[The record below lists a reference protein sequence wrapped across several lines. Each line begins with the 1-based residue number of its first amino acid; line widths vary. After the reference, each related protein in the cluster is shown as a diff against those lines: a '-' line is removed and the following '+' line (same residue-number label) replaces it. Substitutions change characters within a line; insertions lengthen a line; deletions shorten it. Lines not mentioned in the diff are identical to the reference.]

1 MKLNLQIKIAVTF
14 IFVIGLNLFGQTPKV
29 MVNLDESTHEKCGFT
44 ARHNQLMLSD
54 PSYALKRQQEETHIA
69 DFERNPMVEKV
80 VMTIPVV
87 VHVFHTGQAV
97 GTGINIS
104 DAQIQSAIDNLNA
117 AYSNTSTASTTY
129 TGVNTQIQ
137 FCLAQRDPNGNP
149 TTGIVRVNASGLAG
163 YSTGGVGTGGAVET
177 SLKALSK
184 WDNTKYYNFWIV
196 SEIDNNGGGSGT
208 QGYAYFPGA
217 GASVDGAIMLY
228 NAFGYDPT
236 GVLGYNLKSYTNR
249 NATPVHEVG
258 HALNLYHTFEGDGTG
273 ATCPGAG
280 NLCGSNVGDC
290 VSDTPPHKRSNSDCL
305 INTVD
310 ATCNN
315 VDRDLYVHNFMD
327 YSGDVCQTQFTN
339 GQATRMTATLTGGG
353 LRASL
358 TASDGCNPA
367 NNNFDVSITAIIA
380 PISSYCQ
387 TTFSPQV
394 TLRNFGLQTLTS
406 ATITYNIDGG
416 ANQVFNWT
424 GSLVSGSSELVTLN
438 SMTTSVGAHTFTA
451 ISTNPNGNPDEYAA
465 NNSSSVSFTI
475 SSSSTLPFVEDF
487 EGAFPPASWTRTSG
501 DPADA
506 TTWDVD
512 GIKQFEKRA
521 VTVESDGTAGNALAI
536 NGFAY
541 STSTG
546 DRSDQMVSPSINLST
561 ASAPQLTFQVSHAY
575 YNTTSNT
582 ESLKVYISTDCG
594 VNYAV
599 IYDKSAATLAT
610 AGQNANSWAP
620 TAMGHWRQET
630 VDLTP
635 YAGDVITLKFET
647 VSDYG
652 NNVFIDKIN
661 LVDNCTSPVV
671 TSNPTTQ
678 SICAANNTSFTVSNS
693 GGGTYQWQESTNG
706 GGTFNNISNGGVYS
720 NATSST
726 MTLTGV
732 TIGMNSNQYRCVIT
746 NACGSVN
753 STSATL
759 TVNVTPSA
767 PTISAGGATTF
778 CSGGNVV
785 LTSSSASG
793 NAWSTGAITQSITVS
808 ATGNYTVTTTA
819 GTCTSAA
826 SSATSVTVNPAPSIS
841 LGTITNPSA
850 CLAANGSILVTGS
863 GTGNISWTGTAS
875 GTLNGVTLPTTISGL
890 GAGSYTVTFNNGCL
904 SNSLTGNLTD
914 PGAPA
919 TPTISAGGATTFCTG
934 GSVVLTSSSATGN
947 NWSTGAT
954 TQSITVT
961 TAGNYSVFVTNAGC
975 TSGTSTATAVTVN
988 SIPATP
994 TISAGGATTFCSGGN
1009 VVLTSSSASGNTW
1022 STGETSQAITVSATG
1037 NYTVTASSGSCSSAV
1052 SSATSVTVN
1061 PTPSIS
1067 LGTTSNP
1074 SACLAANGSIQV
1086 TGSGT
1091 GNISWTGT
1099 ASGTMNGVTLPTTI
1113 SGLGAG
1119 SYTVTFNNGCS
1130 SNSIIGTLT
1139 DPVIATPTV
1148 SASGPLT
1155 ICIGESVTLTSS
1167 SSTGNTWSN
1176 GETTQSIDVSTSGT
1190 YTVTVLNA
1198 GCSATSANVD
1208 VVVNLSPPSA
1218 PTISASGSL
1227 TFCEGANVVLTSS
1240 SSTGNTW
1247 STGDITQ
1254 SITVA
1259 TSGVYTV
1266 SIGTGNCVA
1275 TSSIVTVT
1283 MNLNPTVTVT
1293 PFADICNNANS
1304 FALTQG
1310 SPSGGTYTVN
1320 GISSSNFD
1328 PATANLGS
1336 NTIVY
1341 SFTDVNSCSASAT
1354 ETISVNDC
1362 SGIEESKLNLF
1373 SIFPNP
1379 SNTKITLQ
1387 GELMEKVTSI
1397 ELRDEIG
1404 RLVKFINNKELKSEI
1419 DLSNLSVGIY
1429 TVVLNG
1435 DSFKEIQKIQKIQ

>member
-14 IFVIGLNLFGQTPKV
+14 IFVIGLNLFGQSPKV
-29 MVNLDESTHEKCGFT
+29 MVNLNENTHEKCGFT
-44 ARHNQLMLSD
+44 TRHNQLLAND
-54 PSYALKRQQEETHIA
+54 PNYALKRQQEEAHIA
-69 DFERNPMVEKV
+69 DFERNPMVDKV

-129 TGVNTQIQ
+129 TGVDTQIQ

-149 TTGIVRVNASGLAG
+149 TTGIVRVNANGLAG
-163 YSTGGVGTGGAVET
+163 YSAGGVGTGGAVET
-177 SLKALSK
+177 SLKALSR

-217 GASVDGAIMLY
+217 GPTVDGAVMLY

-236 GVLGYNLKSYTNR
+236 GALGYNLKSYTNR

-258 HALNLYHTFEGDGTG
+258 HALNLYHTFEGDGSG
-273 ATCPGAG
+273 STCPGAG

-310 ATCNN
+310 NTCNN

-358 TASDGCNPA
+358 TLSDGCNPA
-367 NNNFDVSITAIIA
+367 NNNFDVSITSIVA

-394 TLRNFGLQTLTS
+394 NLRNFGLQTLTS

-416 ANQVFNWT
+416 ANQIFNWT
-424 GSLVSGSSELVTLN
+424 GSLASGSTELVTLN
-438 SMTTSVGAHTFTA
+438 SMTTTVGAHTFTA
-451 ISTNPNGNPDEYAA
+451 ISTNPNGNADEYAA

-475 SSSSTLPFVEDF
+475 SSSSTLPFIEDF

-506 TTWDVD
+506 TAWNVD

-546 DRSDQMVSPSINLST
+546 DRTDQMVSPSINLGS
-561 ASAPQLTFQVSHAY
+561 ASAPELKFQVSHAY

-582 ESLKVYISTDCG
+582 EGLKVYISTDCG

-610 AGQNANSWAP
+610 AGQNSNSWAP
-620 TAMGHWRQET
+620 TAVGHWRQET
-630 VDLTP
+630 IDLTP

-647 VSDYG
+647 VSNYG

-661 LVDNCTSPVV
+661 LLDNCTTPVV
-671 TSNPTTQ
+671 SSNPTSQ
-678 SICAANNTSFTVSNS
+678 SACSTSNATFSVTNT

-706 GGTFNNISNGGVYS
+706 GGTFSNISNGGVYS
-720 NATSST
+720 NALTSSL
-726 MTLTGV
+726 TLTGV
-732 TIGMNSNQYRCVIT
+732 TVGMNANQYRCVIT
-746 NACGSVN
+746 NGCGSVN
-753 STSATL
+753 SSNATL
-759 TVNVTPSA
+759 TVNATPST

-793 NAWSTGAITQSITVS
+793 NTWSTGATTQSITVS
-808 ATGNYTVTTTA
+808 ASGNYTVTATTGA
-819 GTCTSAA
+819 CVSAA
-826 SSATSVTVNPAPSIS
+826 STATTVTVNPTPSIA
-841 LGTITNPSA
+841 LGTTSNPTA
-850 CLAANGSILVTGS
+850 CLATDGSIQVTGS
-863 GTGNISWTGTAS
+863 GTGNISWTGTTTGAM
-875 GTLNGVTLPTTISGL
+875 NGVTLPTTITGL
-890 GAGSYTVTFNNGCL
+890 GAGSYNITFNNGCL
-904 SNSLTGNLTD
+904 SNSITGNLTD

-919 TPTISAGGATTFCTG
+919 TPTISAGGSTTFCAG
-934 GSVVLTSSSATGN
+934 GSVILTSSSATGN
-947 NWSTGAT
+947 NWSTGAV
-954 TQSITVT
+954 TQSITVSASGSYT
-961 TAGNYSVFVTNAGC
+961 VFVTNAGC
-975 TSGTSTATAVTVN
+975 TSGTSSATTVTVN

-1022 STGETSQAITVSATG
+1022 STGETTQSITVSASG
-1037 NYTVTASSGSCSSAV
+1037 NYTVTTTTGACVSAAST
-1052 SSATSVTVN
+1052 ATTVTVN
-1061 PTPSIS
+1061 PTPVIT

-1074 SACLAANGSIQV
+1074 TACLATDGSVQI

-1099 ASGTMNGVTLPTTI
+1099 TTGTMNGVTLPTSIT
-1113 SGLGAG
+1113 GLGAG
-1119 SYTVTFNNGCS
+1119 SYNITFDNGCL
-1130 SNSIIGTLT
+1130 SNSITGNLT
-1139 DPVIATPTV
+1139 DPGVTTPTV
-1148 SASGPLT
+1148 TASGPLT

-1167 SSTGNTWSN
+1167 SATGNTWSTN
-1176 GETTQSIDVSTSGT
+1176 ETTQSIVVSSTGT

-1208 VVVNLSPPSA
+1208 VVVNSSAPSA
-1218 PTISASGSL
+1218 PTVSASGSL
-1227 TFCEGANVVLTSS
+1227 TFCEGGNVVLTSS
-1240 SSTGNTW
+1240 SSAGNTW
-1247 STGDITQ
+1247 STGDLTP
-1254 SITVA
+1254 SITVS
-1259 TSGVYTV
+1259 TSGDYTV

-1283 MNLNPTVTVT
+1283 MNLNPTVTLS
-1293 PFADICNNANS
+1293 PFADICNNASS

-1310 SPSGGTYTVN
+1310 SPAGGNYAVN
-1320 GISSSNFD
+1320 GISSNNFD
-1328 PATANLGS
+1328 PATANLGT
-1336 NTIVY
+1336 NTILY

-1362 SGIEESKLNLF
+1362 SGIEEPTLNLF

-1379 SNTKITLQ
+1379 SNSKITIQ
-1387 GELMEKVTSI
+1387 GELMEKVSSI
-1397 ELRDEIG
+1397 ELRDELG
-1404 RLVKFINNKELKSEI
+1404 RLVKLINEKELKSEI

-1429 TVVLNG
+1429 TLILNG
-1435 DSFKEIQKIQKIQ
+1435 DSFKEIQKIQVIK